1 MKRSKLEC
9 DADYFRSLLA
19 PGSHERLD
27 MAAGTTGSAK
37 VLLSLTGL
45 AGSWQGEDNE
55 RHFQADVQVQ
65 LQLLTLDHQSSLS
78 SGGPQGQLVKGDDF
92 T

>member
-1 MKRSKLEC
+1 
-9 DADYFRSLLA
+9 
-19 PGSHERLD
+19 
-27 MAAGTTGSAK
+27 MAARASSSSE

-55 RHFQADVQVQ
+55 RHFQADVQIQ
-65 LQLLTLDHQSSLS
+65 LQLLTLDQQSSLS

>member
-1 MKRSKLEC
+1 M
-9 DADYFRSLLA
+9 LA
-19 PGSHERLD
+19 PGSHEGLD
-27 MAAGTTGSAK
+27 MAAGTTGGAK

-55 RHFQADVQVQ
+55 RHFQADVQIQ
-65 LQLLTLDHQSSLS
+65 LQLLTLDQQSSLS